1 MSTRATASLST
12 KTLAAEDEAL
22 CGARPMSHFHR
33 SAMSIIGMHAIMYSR
48 QAEAVR
54 EFLRETLGW
63 SSVDAGRGWLIFAA
77 PPTEM
82 AVHPTDGAPHHELF
96 LMCTDLEAT
105 LADLTARG
113 VGAGPIAAQPWGRVT
128 TIQLPGGEQL
138 GLYEPRHPL
147 AIPHP

>member
-1 MSTRATASLST
+1 MRRRA
-12 KTLAAEDEAL
+12 
-22 CGARPMSHFHR
+22 MSHFHR

-82 AVHPTDGAPHHELF
+82 AVHPTDGARRWSGA
-96 LMCTDLEAT
+96 DRGAT
-105 LADLTARG
+105 
-113 VGAGPIAAQPWGRVT
+113 VGAGDNDSIAGWGAARTV
-128 TIQLPGGEQL
+128 
-138 GLYEPRHPL
+138 
-147 AIPHP
+147 